1 MFDDMRHEIKVWQ
14 RWRAIKAI
22 RTEKTITQNNF
33 NIIQDNDTYYPQTEI
48 AVGMISAID
57 RDDRHH
63 EMNMRHLDEMQRI
76 TTQNYWADTSAT
88 SNNNM
93 SELNPASGLP
103 MSGGCDVAG
112 NPYGTTFDSINNAF
126 DNSNA
131 SFEVHY
137 SDTNHY

>member
-63 EMNMRHLDEMQRI
+63 EMNMRHLDEMQ
-76 TTQNYWADTSAT
+76 
-88 SNNNM
+88 
-93 SELNPASGLP
+93 
-103 MSGGCDVAG
+103 
-112 NPYGTTFDSINNAF
+112 
-126 DNSNA
+126 SNA
-131 SFEVHY
+131 YRYESPTNSF
-137 SDTNHY
+137 SDSLNNHHIIGSTNYVGTVTEPSFNH